1 MDETFPKMA
10 ALNNAEKNI
19 RVLLLSIRKQKMRK
33 ICIGISSDFKWCG
46 YATVLHMWVY
56 VTLNKS

>member
-19 RVLLLSIRKQKMRK
+19 RVLLSIRKQKMRK
-33 ICIGISSDFKWCG
+33 ICKGISSLWNDAVMQLFYTCE
-46 YATVLHMWVY
+46 YM
-56 VTLNKS
+56 